1 MSGRTERSEGTRKV
15 GKDLTMRRITLWLLS
30 TVAAVV
36 LAFSY
41 RTSTMG
47 AGGGEAVTV
56 AAPPTTGP
64 TGATGDDAEPDDD
77 TDPTGNA
84 TTPGTTGN
92 AGTVRTYAGSVVQTR
107 WGPIQVTI
115 TVADGKITD
124 VAVPTYPSG
133 NHRDEE
139 INAYALPVLRQ
150 AVLDAQSAHIDTVSG
165 ATVTSDGYVQSLQAA
180 LDAAHL

>member
-1 MSGRTERSEGTRKV
+1 
-15 GKDLTMRRITLWLLS
+15 MRRITLWLLS

-47 AGGGEAVTV
+47 AAGGETVSV
-56 AAPPTTGP
+56 AAPPTTDP
-64 TGATGDDAEPDDD
+64 TGTGGSPEDDGTTEDDG
-77 TDPTGNA
+77 PTGNA
-84 TTPGTTGN
+84 VTPETTGN
-92 AGTVRTYAGSVVQTR
+92 ARSYAGSVVQTR

-115 TVADGKITD
+115 TVTGGKITD

-150 AVLDAQSAHIDTVSG
+150 AVLDTQSAHIDTVSG
-165 ATVTSDGYVQSLQAA
+165 ATVTSDGYKQSLQAA
-180 LDAAHL
+180 IDAAHLR

>member
-1 MSGRTERSEGTRKV
+1 
-15 GKDLTMRRITLWLLS
+15 MRRITLWLLS

-47 AGGGEAVTV
+47 AGGGGTVAV

-64 TGATGDDAEPDDD
+64 TGTTDDDPTDDAG
-77 TDPTGNA
+77 PTGNA
-84 TTPGTTGN
+84 TTPETTGN
-92 AGTVRTYAGSVVQTR
+92 AGTARTYAGSVVQTR

-115 TVADGKITD
+115 TVAGGKITD

-165 ATVTSDGYVQSLQAA
+165 ATVTSDGYLQSLQAA

>member
-1 MSGRTERSEGTRKV
+1 
-15 GKDLTMRRITLWLLS
+15 MRRITLWLLS

-47 AGGGEAVTV
+47 AGGGGTATV

-64 TGATGDDAEPDDD
+64 TGTGGPTEDDGPAEDD
-77 TDPTGNA
+77 
-84 TTPGTTGN
+84 GTTGN
-92 AGTVRTYAGSVVQTR
+92 AGTPDTTGNAGTARTYAGSVVQTR

-115 TVADGKITD
+115 TVAGGKITD

-150 AVLDAQSAHIDTVSG
+150 AVLDAQSARIDTVSG
-165 ATVTSDGYVQSLQAA
+165 ATVTSDGYKQSLQAA